1 MAMLTRDQV
10 FSAEDIKTEGV
21 GVPEWGGSVI
31 VGTMSGYARDIFEAQ
46 MLDKK
51 TGKKNMR
58 AKLAAATVQDEEGNL
73 LFTEKD
79 VEALG
84 KKSGAAL
91 ERIFDVALRINRIGE
106 KDVEELGKD
115 S

>member
-10 FSAEDIKTEGV
+10 FGAEDIKTEV
-21 GVPEWGGSVI
+21 VDVPEWGGSVI
-31 VGTMSGYARDIFEAQ
+31 VGTMTGYARDIFESQ

-51 TGKKNMR
+51 NGNKNMR

-73 LFTEKD
+73 LFSEKD
-79 VEALG
+79 IEALG

-91 ERIFDVALRINRIGE
+91 ERIFDAALRINRIGPN
-106 KDVEELGKD
+106 DVDELAKN
-115 S
+115 